1 MSIRY
6 IVSRL
11 AQAVVVL
18 CGISTIVFVA
28 THFAG
33 DPVAMMVPQG
43 TPRAE
48 IEELRH
54 QLGYDAPLG
63 IQYVRFLGH
72 LGRGDFGESLSY
84 NQPALGVVLAHL
96 PVTIELAVSSTV
108 FMLVTGVPLGIVA
121 AIRRNSPVDRL
132 GLVIALL
139 GQSAPTFWL
148 GIMLILLFSVHW
160 RLLPSIGNQGLA
172 SLVLPT
178 VALGSF
184 STAKVSR
191 LMRSGMLE
199 VLASDYLRTARAKG
213 AREWSV
219 LVRHALPNAIMS
231 TMTVVGLEFA
241 VLLGG
246 AVITETVFAWPG
258 MGRLAI
264 QAIGALDVPLVQ
276 ADVFTFAV
284 LLLLVNLLVDLTYPL
299 LDPRMRLA

>member
-1 MSIRY
+1 VSVRY
-6 IVSRL
+6 VVSRL
-11 AQAVVVL
+11 GQAVVVL
-18 CGISTIVFVA
+18 WGISTIVFVA
-28 THFAG
+28 THLAG
-33 DPVAMMVPQG
+33 DPVVMMVPQG

-54 QLGYDAPLG
+54 QLGYDAPIGL
-63 IQYVRFLGH
+63 QYIRFLRH
-72 LGRGDFGESLSY
+72 LGALDFGESLSY

-96 PVTIELAVSSTV
+96 PATIELAVASTV
-108 FMLVTGVPLGIVA
+108 FMLVTGLPLGIVA
-121 AIRRNSPVDRL
+121 AVRRNSLLDRL
-132 GLVIALL
+132 GLAVALL

-160 RLLPSIGNQGLA
+160 RLLPSIGDQGLA

-178 VALGSF
+178 IALGSF
-184 STAKVSR
+184 SSPNGCR
-191 LMRSGMLE
+191 LTRSGMLE
-199 VLASDYLRTARAKG
+199 VLRSDYLRTARAKG
-213 AREWSV
+213 TRERRV
-219 LVRHALPNAIMS
+219 LLRHALPNAIMS

-264 QAIGALDVPLVQ
+264 QAIGALDFPLVQ

-284 LLLLVNLLVDLTYPL
+284 LLLLVNLLVDLAYPL
-299 LDPRMRLA
+299 LDPRVRFA